1 MKLSVLRLY
10 NYAETKILTDLIDI
24 KKAIFFIL
32 IFTLI
37 KKVDKHPVFYI
48 AISAAVGIAFGFA
61 G

>member
-1 MKLSVLRLY
+1 
-10 NYAETKILTDLIDI
+10 
-24 KKAIFFIL
+24 
-32 IFTLI
+32 LI